1 MTATIPV
8 KEGVLKDLKTK
19 LVDIA
24 AKIKDQDE
32 DLRVSDQGL
41 LVSPYPPLTKCTES
55 TQSALP
61 GSGCGN
67 RARYTIGEGDR
78 QG

>member
-8 KEGVLKDLKTK
+8 KEGVLTDLNTK

-32 DLRVSDQGL
+32 ELKVSGRV
-41 LVSPYPPLTKCTES
+41 VSVSLPTAHEMHRIYAIS
-55 TQSALP
+55 TP
-61 GSGCGN
+61 
-67 RARYTIGEGDR
+67 
-78 QG
+78 